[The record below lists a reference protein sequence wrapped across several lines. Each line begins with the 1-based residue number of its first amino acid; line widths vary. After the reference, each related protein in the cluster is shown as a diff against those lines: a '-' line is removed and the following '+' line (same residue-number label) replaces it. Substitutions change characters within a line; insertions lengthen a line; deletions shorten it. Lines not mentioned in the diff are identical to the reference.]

1 MTSPQE
7 SGPLAEAE
15 VFKKYIA
22 ITEGRTVIMV
32 THRISVASLTDRIV
46 VFRDGEIME
55 DGTHDDGWPP
65 AVNMHDFI
73 RSRRNGMTGR
83 TGRDSALSSVKPFVS
98 LSSSHGT
105 ILLVPVIFA

>member
-1 MTSPQE
+1 
-7 SGPLAEAE
+7 
-15 VFKKYIA
+15 
-22 ITEGRTVIMV
+22 MV

-55 DGTHDDGWPP
+55 DGTHDDLL
-65 AVNMHDFI
+65 AASSEYARLYSV
-73 RSRRNGMTGR
+73 RRNGMTGR